1 MKEPK
6 RHIKRSREMLIAG
19 YYLARYGV
27 RTPGDTSSPP
37 SALGVEGWEDAYRL
51 FYDALGDGRTLSQFR
66 NSLLGVR
73 VIFDHLFPEN
83 GRKGWDES
91 KGAAWN
97 SGKYRKIP
105 EEWGSRSD
113 DELETRVLG
122 LLGGVRRFSEDP
134 PLEARTEGGEKVF
147 TSIRRE
153 RDPDLRKKALATHG
167 YDCMACGF
175 NFEERYGPLGKE
187 FLEVH
192 HAVPLAEAGERRT
205 SPETDLVVLCS
216 NCHKMVHHQKGVC
229 LSVDELKKHIKRRG
243 RRTDRAA

>member
-6 RHIKRSREMLIAG
+6 RHIKRSREMLIAS

-51 FYDALGDGRTLSQFR
+51 FYDALGDGRSLSQFR

-73 VIFDHLFPEN
+73 VIFDHLFPN
-83 GRKGWDES
+83 GREGFGSEEALSEDAKDIHEKWKG
-91 KGAAWN
+91 K
-97 SGKYRKIP
+97 
-105 EEWGSRSD
+105 SRS
-113 DELETRVLG
+113 ELETYVLG
-122 LLGGVRRFSEDP
+122 LLRGADRLDDVP
-134 PLEARTEGGEKVF
+134 CPVARTEGGEKVF

-153 RDPDLRKKALATHG
+153 RDLNLRKRALAIHG
-167 YDCMACGF
+167 YDCMACAF

-192 HAVPLAEAGERRT
+192 HAVPLAEAGERWT
-205 SPETDLVVLCS
+205 NPETDLVVLCS
-216 NCHKMVHHQKGVC
+216 NCHRMVHHQKGVC
-229 LSVDELKKHIKRRG
+229 LSLDELKKHIKRRG
-243 RRTDRAA
+243 RQTDRAA